1 MTQTPPLRDLLDLGR
16 SILLA
21 QRVRVETACR
31 LAQQVQVELL
41 QMVQQSLELS
51 AAEWSALDPEFITDT
66 TPDAVLCCLQPPLV
80 ALRYG
85 NYRCFVSVPLE
96 LCGCPGSCCEVKQQ
110 EHTTESELVL
120 YYAWD
125 MTPRPCTR
133 NELALWLAYIQDAQD
148 NDITLVNEWERPA
161 ELTWGERLYADVNTV
176 YQALEKGDT
185 ALGQARALA
194 LMAEALIRL
203 GQG

>member
-31 LAQQVQVELL
+31 LAQQVQVQLL
-41 QMVQQSLELS
+41 QMVQSTLELS
-51 AAEWSALDPEFITDT
+51 DSEWLALDPEFITDT
-66 TPDAVLCCLQPPLV
+66 TPDAVLCCLPPPLV
-80 ALRYG
+80 ALHYG
-85 NYRCFVSVPLE
+85 DYRCFLSVPLE
-96 LCGCPGSCCEVKQQ
+96 SCGGFGACGEITPEP
-110 EHTTESELVL
+110 TAELTL
-120 YYAWD
+120 HYAWN
-125 MTPRPCTR
+125 MTPRPSTR
-133 NELALWLAYIQDAQD
+133 NELALWLAHIQEAQD
-148 NDITLVNEWERPA
+148 NHAITLVNEWERPA

-194 LMAEALIRL
+194 LMAEALIHL

>member
-31 LAQQVQVELL
+31 LAQQVQVQLL
-41 QMVQQSLELS
+41 EMVQQSLELS

-66 TPDAVLCCLQPPLV
+66 TPDTVLRCLPPPLV

-96 LCGCPGSCCEVKQQ
+96 LCGGLGVCGEITP
-110 EHTTESELVL
+110 EHTAELTL
-120 YYAWD
+120 HYAWD
-125 MTPRPCTR
+125 TTTPRPCTR

-148 NDITLVNEWERPA
+148 NEIILVNEWERPA

-194 LMAEALIRL
+194 LMAEALIHL
-203 GQG
+203 GQD

>member
-31 LAQQVQVELL
+31 LAQQVQVQLL
-41 QMVQQSLELS
+41 EMVQQSLELS
-51 AAEWSALDPEFITDT
+51 AAEWLALDPEFITDT

-80 ALRYG
+80 ALRYS
-85 NYRCFVSVPLE
+85 NYRCFVCVPLE
-96 LCGCPGSCCEVKQQ
+96 LCGGLGACGEITP
-110 EHTTESELVL
+110 EHTAELTL
-120 YYAWD
+120 HYAWD
-125 MTPRPCTR
+125 TTTPRPCTR
-133 NELALWLAYIQDAQD
+133 NELALWLAYIQEAQD
-148 NDITLVNEWERPA
+148 SDTTLVNEWDRPA
-161 ELTWGERLYADVNTV
+161 ELTCGERLFADVNTV
-176 YQALEKGDT
+176 YQALENGDT

-194 LMAEALIRL
+194 LMAEALIHL